1 MKDFE
6 KQIDINLNGAFRVIK
21 YFAPLCGAEKN
32 NSSKKGVIFNISS
45 ISGKIGM
52 PGVGAYTASKFG
64 LEGLSH
70 SLRRELMRYGVDV
83 VIIGP
88 GPIKSEIFDKIDK
101 KFIQSL
107 KKTDYA
113 NDAKGI
119 PKRIKN
125 AKKIAFPAEEVGK
138 LVFNALHNPNRK
150 TRYAITPSRMMY
162 WTLPML
168 LPDRILDR
176 LIKSRSG

>member
-1 MKDFE
+1 MCIRDRKKAAAFLKKDLKNLNLLALVNNAGVAISGPLLHQKVKDFE

-32 NSSKKGVIFNISS
+32 NSSRKGVIFNISS

-83 VIIGP
+83 AV
-88 GPIKSEIFDKIDK
+88 SYTH
-101 KFIQSL
+101 L
-107 KKTDYA
+107 
-113 NDAKGI
+113 
-119 PKRIKN
+119 
-125 AKKIAFPAEEVGK
+125 
-138 LVFNALHNPNRK
+138 
-150 TRYAITPSRMMY
+150 
-162 WTLPML
+162 TLPTTS
-168 LPDRILDR
+168 PV
-176 LIKSRSG
+176 

>member
-1 MKDFE
+1 
-6 KQIDINLNGAFRVIK
+6 
-21 YFAPLCGAEKN
+21 
-32 NSSKKGVIFNISS
+32 
-45 ISGKIGM
+45 M

-88 GPIKSEIFDKIDK
+88 GPIKTEIFDKIDK
-101 KFIQSL
+101 KFLESL

-113 NDAKGI
+113 KAAKGI
-119 PKRIKN
+119 PKRMKN

-138 LVFNALHNPNRK
+138 LIFNALHNPNRK

-168 LPDRILDR
+168 LPDRVLDQ
-176 LIKSRSG
+176 LIKRRSGGL